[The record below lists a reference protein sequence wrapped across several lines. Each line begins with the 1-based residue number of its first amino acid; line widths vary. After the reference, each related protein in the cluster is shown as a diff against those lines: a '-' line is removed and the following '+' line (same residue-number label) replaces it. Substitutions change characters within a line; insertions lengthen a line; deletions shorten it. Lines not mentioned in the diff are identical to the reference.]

1 MLLSDA
7 SWRWGRSSTR
17 PRAVCSTA
25 TPSSMAAHSARL
37 IGSCAAMRRGEK
49 RWADAIFRRR
59 RQYGPL
65 GANPMA
71 RSNMRLRAD
80 RLTGRSAK
88 PTEVRISRAV
98 AGSEETTSR
107 VEPPRLRA
115 MSCLLLGPAQA
126 MEARVRWARPRLRAK
141 RLPNIGSPRG
151 PGIWAGTREVRPWRH
166 AEPPGVR
173 SQVTAAR
180 ERKAA
185 RREKR
190 R

>member
-1 MLLSDA
+1 
-7 SWRWGRSSTR
+7 
-17 PRAVCSTA
+17 
-25 TPSSMAAHSARL
+25 
-37 IGSCAAMRRGEK
+37 
-49 RWADAIFRRR
+49 
-59 RQYGPL
+59 
-65 GANPMA
+65 MA

-80 RLTGRSAK
+80 CLTGRSAK

-115 MSCLLLGPAQA
+115 MSCLLLGLPDWAQA

-151 PGIWAGTREVRPWRH
+151 PEIWAGPREVRPWRH